1 MKKQD
6 LLKAIDREL
15 LDKLFGFCYVRTRDS
30 YEAQELCS
38 DITLALVEAAQK
50 EGEVENLYAFLW
62 RIARNVYADF
72 AEKRRRNGETVR
84 YETLDSVADE
94 PEDADDGETD
104 EESLGRIFRSIAFLT
119 RAYREVM
126 IDYYLDGLSTAEIA
140 VRQNTSENTIRQRL
154 FSARQQIRK
163 EVTNMEPMQ
172 KPISLQTIDLC
183 IWGTGNTVGNDP
195 HTCFDRTFSKHLIWL
210 CREKPRTAK
219 ELADALSVPTLYVE
233 EELELLVKGKNG
245 HYGPLRKTE
254 NGRYAVN
261 IALFDE
267 AQIKSLWDVCQSKL
281 PELRAG
287 LLKFVDAHREE
298 YLAVPFRNRKTDLPL
313 ILWEEVKRLSAHI
326 DWKVADRLS
335 KRFFPDVTCPDRPY
349 TTFAFRIPA
358 DGNVPRGCGLDGIH
372 ASDLCGYAQVDIDNN
387 YCKQLSAHFHCGHNI
402 SLDPVLLL
410 AVRAVDGIDVHMLS
424 EAEKEHAAKAIEV
437 GYLYREGDTL
447 YTKFLVCDKQA
458 EKQLHAIAKQFGEE
472 MTDAADALAEA
483 IAPLLRAYLPAHL
496 LGEYRFAMYFATM
509 PVFDLL
515 AETLIDEGLLTVPEN
530 NLGAEGILMTV
541 TDK

>member
-6 LLKAIDREL
+6 LLKAIDQEL

-62 RIARNVYADF
+62 RVARNVYADF
-72 AEKRRRNGETVR
+72 AENRRRNGETVR

-104 EESLGRIFRSIAFLT
+104 EEALGRIFRSIAFLT
-119 RAYREVM
+119 RAYRDVM
-126 IDYYLDGLSTAEIA
+126 IAYYLDGLSAAEIA
-140 VRQNTSENTIRQRL
+140 KRQNTSENTIRQRL

-163 EVTNMEPMQ
+163 EVTNMESMQ
-172 KPISLQTIDLC
+172 KPISLQSIDLC
-183 IWGTGNTVGNDP
+183 IWGTGNPVGNDP
-195 HTCFDRTFSKHLIWL
+195 RNCFDRTFSKHLVWL

-233 EELELLVKGKNG
+233 EELELLVKGENG

-267 AQIKSLWDVCQSKL
+267 AQIQSLWDACRSKL
-281 PELRAG
+281 PELREG
-287 LLKFVDAHREE
+287 LLRFVEAHREE

-313 ILWEEVKRLSAHI
+313 ILWEEVKRLSGHFEDAI
-326 DWKVADRLS
+326 ADRLS
-335 KRFFPDVTCPDRPY
+335 KRFFPDATCPDRPF
-349 TTFAFRIPA
+349 TVFGFRIPA
-358 DGNVPRGCGLDGIH
+358 DGNVPRGCGVDGIS
-372 ASDLCGYAQVDIDNN
+372 AADLCGYAQIELGNN
-387 YCKQLSAHFHCGHNI
+387 YCKQLSAHFHCEHNI

-410 AVRAVDGIDVHMLS
+410 AVRAVNGIDVHTLS

-458 EKQLHAIAKQFGEE
+458 KQQLRAVAKRFGEE

-483 IAPLLRAYLPAHL
+483 FAPLLRAYLPAHL
-496 LGEYRFAMYFATM
+496 LGEYEFAMYLATL

-515 AETLIDEGLLTVPEN
+515 TETLIDEGILTVPEN
-530 NLGAEGILMTV
+530 NLGAEGILMIV

>member
-6 LLKAIDREL
+6 LLKAIDQEL

-38 DITLALVEAAQK
+38 DITFALVEAAQK

-62 RIARNVYADF
+62 RVARNVYADF
-72 AEKRRRNGETVR
+72 AENRRRNGETVR

-104 EESLGRIFRSIAFLT
+104 EEALGRIFRSIAFLT
-119 RAYREVM
+119 RAYRDVM
-126 IDYYLDGLSTAEIA
+126 IAYYLDGLSAAEIA

-183 IWGTGNTVGNDP
+183 IWGTGNPVGNDP
-195 HTCFDRTFSKHLIWL
+195 RNCFDRTFSKHLVWL

-233 EELELLVKGKNG
+233 EELELLVKGK

-267 AQIKSLWDVCQSKL
+267 AQIQSLWDACRSKL
-281 PELRAG
+281 PELREG
-287 LLKFVDAHREE
+287 LLRFVEAHREE

-313 ILWEEVKRLSAHI
+313 ILWEEVKWLSGHFENAI
-326 DWKVADRLS
+326 ADRLS
-335 KRFFPDVTCPDRPY
+335 KRFFPDATCPDRPF
-349 TTFAFRIPA
+349 TVFGFRIPA
-358 DGNVPRGCGLDGIH
+358 DGNVPRGCGVDGIY
-372 ASDLCGYAQVDIDNN
+372 AADLCGYAQIELGNN
-387 YCKQLSAHFHCGHNI
+387 YCKQLSAHFHCEHNI

-410 AVRAVDGIDVHMLS
+410 AVRAVNGIDVHTLS
-424 EAEKEHAAKAIEV
+424 EADKEHAAKAIEV

-458 EKQLHAIAKQFGEE
+458 EKQLRAVTKRFGEE

-483 IAPLLRAYLPAHL
+483 FAPLLRAYLPAHL
-496 LGEYRFAMYFATM
+496 LGEYEFAMYLATL

-515 AETLIDEGLLTVPEN
+515 TETLIDEGLLTVPEN

>member
-94 PEDADDGETD
+94 PEDTDDGETD

-119 RAYREVM
+119 CAYREVM

-163 EVTNMEPMQ
+163 EVTNMESMQ

-183 IWGTGNTVGNDP
+183 IWGTGDPVGNDP
-195 HTCFDRTFSKHLIWL
+195 SNCFDRTFSKQLIWL

-219 ELADALSVPTLYVE
+219 ELAEALSVPTLYVE
-233 EELELLVKGKNG
+233 EELELLVAGMNG

-267 AQIKSLWDVCQSKL
+267 AQIKSLWDACRSKL
-281 PELRAG
+281 PELREG
-287 LLKFVDAHREE
+287 LLQFVDAHREE
-298 YLAVPFRNRKTDLPL
+298 YLAVPFRNRKADLPL

-335 KRFFPDVTCPDRPY
+335 KRFFTDVTQPDRPY

-358 DGNVPRGCGLDGIH
+358 DGNIPRGCGLDGIH
-372 ASDLCGYAQVDIDNN
+372 ASDLCGYAQIDLCNI
-387 YCKQLSAHFHCGHNI
+387 YCKQLSAHFHCEHNI

-410 AVRAVDGIDVHMLS
+410 AVRAVNGIDVHTLS

-515 AETLIDEGLLTVPEN
+515 TETLIDEGILTVPEN